1 VDTFLVI
8 GRNAIIML
16 ISIILFSGFFVAFTT
31 FLVKHTHEEYEEHP
45 DTERGY

>member
-8 GRNAIIML
+8 GRNAIIMF

-31 FLVKHTHEEYEEHP
+31 FLVKNTHEEYEEHP
-45 DTERGY
+45 DTDHGY